1 MRRPSRHCFL
11 TALTRDDRWPSGRSG
26 RRKGGGVVKS
36 LCWQEGEGIG
46 NCPREKLRG
55 LGLKKKSKKR
65 EREAACPIPSG
76 IHFGGEG
83 RVLRSSPS
91 RKKRRRRRRPILS
104 PPSSSQIFVP
114 RLIAPPTPLYLITT
128 LRWLLRLA
136 LLLPLDLLLRRK
148 PSFESVFIRES
159 LTSSCPRLPQPSEAA
174 ATSAQA
180 KKRPGG
186 GGEGQ

>member
-55 LGLKKKSKKR
+55 LGLKKKSKR
-65 EREAACPIPSG
+65 ERGCLSNSKWNP
-76 IHFGGEG
+76 
-83 RVLRSSPS
+83 LW
-91 RKKRRRRRRPILS
+91 RRRKSASILAFQEEEEEKEEEANFIS
-104 PPSSSQIFVP
+104 PPSSQIFVP

-128 LRWLLRLA
+128 LRWLLRLP
-136 LLLPLDLLLRRK
+136 LPLPLDLLLRRK

-174 ATSAQA
+174 TTSAQA

-186 GGEGQ
+186 GEGQ